1 MRSALYLAIES
12 DNFGVAEILA
22 NHGAS
27 VIADSGR
34 LAKMLCQIG
43 FDNDLKKL
51 SFLVKC
57 DCDIMQ
63 SDYDMRTVGHLAAAE
78 GNVKM
83 LEFLASSS
91 AFDFSI
97 KDRWGSSVLSELK
110 DQKAKA
116 HIESLI
122 EERARAKQTREARKR
137 GFSETFDGP

>member
-78 GNVKM
+78 GNIKM
-83 LEFLASSS
+83 LEFLATSS
-91 AFDFSI
+91 AFDFTI
-97 KDRWGSSVLSELK
+97 KDRVCFPKMHVE
-110 DQKAKA
+110 QKQN
-116 HIESLI
+116 ENS
-122 EERARAKQTREARKR
+122 
-137 GFSETFDGP
+137 TFLQMPRQCGNAFFCLLDFT

>member
-1 MRSALYLAIES
+1 MLHVVACTPGSEEITTYLCQQRINLDLLDNKVRSALYLAIES

-57 DCDIMQ
+57 DCDIM
-63 SDYDMRTVGHLAAAE
+63 
-78 GNVKM
+78 
-83 LEFLASSS
+83 
-91 AFDFSI
+91 
-97 KDRWGSSVLSELK
+97 
-110 DQKAKA
+110 
-116 HIESLI
+116 
-122 EERARAKQTREARKR
+122 
-137 GFSETFDGP
+137 